1 MSDEPVTPAGQQ
13 QEAAAQQQEAAA
25 GRSKDCPLPLRTATN
40 FAVTIACHDQHGEPT
55 GKEISD
61 VITAHS
67 ADMAHGFALA
77 KHGYTLGTPVT
88 VQEST

>member
-1 MSDEPVTPAGQQ
+1 MSDEPVTPPAD
-13 QEAAAQQQEAAA
+13 ES
-25 GRSKDCPLPLRTATN
+25 RPLKQ
-40 FAVTIACHDQHGEPT
+40 FAVTIACHDQHGTPT
-55 GKEISD
+55 GQEISD

-88 VQEST
+88 VQEQP